1 MFLMIIAGC
10 IGVEKESEIKVKNKM
25 NISPELQDIIR
36 MGTLAP
42 SSHNAQMWKIKIINE
57 NEVLV
62 LWDKN
67 RKLESSDP
75 QNREALISIGAFI
88 ENFVQGAKVYGFDTT
103 ITLNETFGIK
113 NEVANLKLI
122 KKEFSN
128 TYNILNNI
136 RNIEN

>member
-1 MFLMIIAGC
+1 MKKVTWLVMFLIVITGC
-10 IGVEKESEIKVKNKM
+10 IGVEKESEINMKNKM
-25 NISPELQDIIR
+25 NISAELQDIIR

-42 SSHNAQMWKIKIINE
+42 SSHNAQMWKIKIIDE

-88 ENFVQGAKVYGFDTT
+88 ENFVEGAKKY
-103 ITLNETFGIK
+103 NY
-113 NEVANLKLI
+113 EVELKALYC
-122 KKEFSN
+122 F
-128 TYNILNNI
+128 Y
-136 RNIEN
+136 